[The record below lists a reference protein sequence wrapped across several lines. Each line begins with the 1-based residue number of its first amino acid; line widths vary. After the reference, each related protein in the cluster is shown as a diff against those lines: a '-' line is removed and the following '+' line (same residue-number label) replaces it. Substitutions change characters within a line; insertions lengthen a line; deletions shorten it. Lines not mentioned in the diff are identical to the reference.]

1 LHDADAGPRFVGRY
15 DVDLV
20 AHQPKLIAEIAD
32 AEDGGRTRL
41 EH

>member
-1 LHDADAGPRFVGRY
+1 VVRY

-20 AHQPKLIAEIAD
+20 AHQPEPIAEIAY